1 MVWDGITYNMVSE
14 TGYGIWVWY
23 GIVGWTTEQDYI
35 HTYTLGATHTHKHT
49 HTHVCMY
56 AYMYIDVCMHI
67 YILRSYITSF
77 IIPTIPS
84 LKGYI
89 MVYIYTHTRVYLC
102 KIICIYIYIY
112 IHKSGWNVII
122 PPPEMNSCLIEGLP
136 GYPSWWVLDISPMI
150 KSVGTFF
157 SNFLGMSIW
166 LHRYTIW
173 YTHIIHVDDSIPSLM
188 IAMNYDTSIK
198 KRHHD
203 HI

>member
-23 GIVGWTTEQDYI
+23 GIVGWITEQDSI
-35 HTYTLGATHTHKHT
+35 HTYTLGANTHKHT
-49 HTHVCMY
+49 HTRMYVGIHVHRCLY
-56 AYMYIDVCMHI
+56 VYI
-67 YILRSYITSF
+67 YIAQLYNFLYHSHH
-77 IIPTIPS
+77 TIFE
-84 LKGYI
+84 GIYNG
-89 MVYIYTHTRVYLC
+89 IYTHTRVYLC
-102 KIICIYIYIY
+102 KIICIYIY
-112 IHKSGWNVII
+112 KSGWNVII

-157 SNFLGMSIW
+157 SNFLGMTIW

-198 KRHHD
+198 KQHHD